1 MTRSTTWQQF
11 TAWPAAQLNSS
22 LLHDEKHNLTVVFYS
37 YIKRGHRFFI
47 FTRNSLL
54 PLIKIYLI
62 LLPNFAL
69 RLIVLNKFYHYEV
82 NGKAIPLRPWTDPE
96 CSRQSAIEWRIA
108 WSGVFL
114 EKLSGSQLG
123 ANFPVSLVP
132 HYSYP
137 HSQTPAICVLTSNH
151 RNNLHVNVALVT
163 LVTAEHGIF
172 LYYIDFQHHHKATH
186 LQPFALWFQVSSQ
199 HVRFQNNARYSRI
212 NGVI

>member
-1 MTRSTTWQQF
+1 MHDPKHNLTTFYSMTRSTTWQQF

-69 RLIVLNKFYHYEV
+69 NLIVLYKFYHYEV

-114 EKLSGSQLG
+114 EKLTGSQLD
-123 ANFPVSLVP
+123 ANFPVFLVP

-137 HSQTPAICVLTSNH
+137 HSQTHAICVLTSNH
-151 RNNLHVNVALVT
+151 LNNLHVNVALVT

-172 LYYIDFQHHHKATH
+172 LYYIDFKHHHKATH
-186 LQPFALWFQVSSQ
+186 LQPLALWFQVSS
-199 HVRFQNNARYSRI
+199 
-212 NGVI
+212 